1 MSFGHGLKV
10 ADATLEQL
18 IGAVTKTMT
27 SRNLPS
33 AGQKCS
39 GTDSVLVQAVR
50 TSIPV
55 GDGEEDS
62 RPGAREIW
70 VIGASTPA
78 QSGSAHRSTESAG
91 LRSGSQ
97 RQRASRGW
105 STASSDGTSEN
116 AGRCISRSEERRA
129 GKEG

>member
-10 ADATLEQL
+10 ADATLDQL
-18 IGAVTKTMT
+18 IGAVSKTMT
-27 SRNLPS
+27 SRKLPS

-39 GTDSVLVQAVR
+39 STDSVLVQAVR

-62 RPGAREIW
+62 RPGARQIW

-78 QSGSAHRSTESAG
+78 QSGSAHRVPNRQGFGADHNVNPLVAVG
-91 LRSGSQ
+91 LRP
-97 RQRASRGW
+97 AL
-105 STASSDGTSEN
+105 TARVNMLVG
-116 AGRCISRSEERRA
+116 A
-129 GKEG
+129 